1 MDEQGKAEI
10 IRLLLEQAPI
20 DEAKGKQAIM
30 VTTGKDLYALLQG
43 AIKAGYGHLHPAW
56 GIPLYL
62 QRN

>member
-20 DEAKGKQAIM
+20 NEAKDKQTIM
-30 VTTGKDLYALLQG
+30 VIKGKDLRTLLQG

-56 GIPLYL
+56 GILLYL
-62 QRN
+62 HRN

>member
-1 MDEQGKAEI
+1 MDEQRKAEI

-30 VTTGKDLYALLQG
+30 VIKSKDLYALLQG

-56 GIPLYL
+56 GILLYL
-62 QRN
+62 HRN